1 MRCMVP
7 PPYCCSAECPVLCR
21 QIKQSQD
28 DEKKQ
33 LMDLRDLIKSAT
45 QLDQREVRLPHST
58 CGFRGQ
64 GMEGVVTMKVKT
76 LVANL

>member
-1 MRCMVP
+1 MCG
-7 PPYCCSAECPVLCR
+7 VLCF

-45 QLDQREVRLPHST
+45 QLDQREVQLL
-58 CGFRGQ
+58 
-64 GMEGVVTMKVKT
+64 T
-76 LVANL
+76 LNSDLEE